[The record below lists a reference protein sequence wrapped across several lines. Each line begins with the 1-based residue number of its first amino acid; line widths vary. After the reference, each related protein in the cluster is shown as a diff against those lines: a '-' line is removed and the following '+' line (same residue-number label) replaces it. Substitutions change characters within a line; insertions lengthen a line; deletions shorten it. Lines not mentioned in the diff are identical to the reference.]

1 MRIQYGAIRPQYD
14 INDTDLIT
22 FSLGTGNLSSGNIY
36 FYISAKNNVGYN
48 YLSTS
53 KLIEY
58 GTNSSIVITLKE
70 DLWFPAESITE
81 IIISASLD
89 NNSQNAYR
97 IASISNP
104 IASNFPYTI
113 TLNTDEQLLINEV
126 LSTSIE
132 LPISPLNGMGRG
144 IQDLGNFYV
153 YYSHRNDDV
162 NNTTILSSTIG
173 RWIQIGTLS
182 TYIDNIQVLPGC
194 NASILEVVSD
204 DLLEPIITYE
214 FDGSKSQTVR
224 YWIVADSNETINAGN
239 RLGLNVYVNG
249 LVKNQLFKNKLKVI
263 FRGYADTLTG
273 ELDTTDYTG
282 NFDMLFINSI
292 IPYTYTKQPSLAL
305 QKDLT
310 ANKAFIIDIYLET
323 NYIELQD
330 YVRYGSTI
338 SIEPFFYPQSGEYNS
353 IGQLIGDCIFNEGN
367 YRRIYPSNGLTVI
380 AQEGSGM
387 VDNFQFPLQSK
398 SYLTVRHNQTN
409 QLISING
416 NGSVFLIDADD
427 TIEDTEALR
436 AIISTQSGNTILS
449 DWSNILTITEGD
461 QLNLQI
467 NLPTDTNGKSIVR
480 TTYPDKIKDTLIDFN
495 ILFINI
501 IIKHNDNYYLIERA
515 ISTNTIQ
522 NINISNLE
530 NATQLNDLNDLTVNS
545 EDDFGLFKLPTLN
558 LTNTTGGTLES
569 GIYQIAVSY
578 KYDGSTISKISHNE
592 SDGCIVEF
600 PVTLGELVQRFYFWG
615 LTLTSSQMRN
625 LTNYNHGLELKMEL
639 GSELKDMVFNKY
651 NTEPDDNV
659 TIIKPNNILNNSP
672 GRFIRKG
679 INFTILDYIQYII
692 ALS

>member
-14 INDTDLIT
+14 INNTDLIT
-22 FSLGTGNLSSGNIY
+22 FSLGNGNLSLGNIY
-36 FYISAKNNVGYN
+36 FYVSAKNNVGYN
-48 YLSTS
+48 YLSAS

-58 GTNSSIVITLKE
+58 GPNSAITITLKE
-70 DLWFPAESITE
+70 DLWRSAESITE

-89 NNSQNAYR
+89 NNAQNAYR
-97 IASISNP
+97 IASISYP
-104 IASNFPYTI
+104 SISNFPYTI
-113 TLNTDEQLLINEV
+113 TLNEDEQLLINEV
-126 LSTSIE
+126 VNSTLE
-132 LPISPLNGMGRG
+132 LPTMPINGMGRG
-144 IQDLGNFYV
+144 VQDLGNFYV
-153 YYSHRNDDV
+153 YYSHL
-162 NNTTILSSTIG
+162 TE
-173 RWIQIGTLS
+173 WIQIGTLS
-182 TYIDNIQVLPGC
+182 TYIDNITTLPGC

-214 FDGSKSQTVR
+214 FDGSKSKSVR

-239 RLGLNVYVNG
+239 RLGLNIFVNE
-249 LVKNQLFKNKLKVI
+249 LVKNQLFKNKLKII

-282 NFDMLFINSI
+282 DFDMLFINSI

-305 QKDLT
+305 QKDL
-310 ANKAFIIDIYLET
+310 APNQAFVIDVYLET

-330 YVRYGSTI
+330 YLPYGSTI
-338 SIEPFFYPQSGEYNS
+338 SIVPFFYPQSGEYNS
-353 IGQLIGDCIFNEGN
+353 VGQLIGDCIFNEGN

-398 SYLTVRHNQTN
+398 SYLTVRHNQAN

-416 NGSVFLIDADD
+416 NGSVFLIEQDG

-436 AIISTQSGNTILS
+436 AIISTESGNTPLS
-449 DWSNILTITEGD
+449 NWSNLVTITEGD

-480 TTYPDKIKDTLIDFN
+480 TDYPDKIKDILIDFN

-501 IIKHNDNYYLIERA
+501 IIKKDNLYYLIERA

-530 NATQLNDLNDLTVNS
+530 GATQLTNLSDLVINT
-545 EDDFGLFKLPTLN
+545 EDDFGLFNLPSLN
-558 LTNTTGGTLES
+558 LTNTTGGNLES
-569 GIYQIAVSY
+569 GIYQICVSY
-578 KYDGSTISKISHNE
+578 KYDGSTISKISHKE

-600 PVTLGELVQRFYFWG
+600 PVTLGQLIQRFYYWG
-615 LTLTSSQMRN
+615 ATLTPSQMRN
-625 LTNYNHGLELKMEL
+625 LTTYTHGLELKMEM
-639 GSELKDMVFNKY
+639 GTELKDMVFNKY

-659 TIIKPNNILNNSP
+659 TSIKPNNILNTSP